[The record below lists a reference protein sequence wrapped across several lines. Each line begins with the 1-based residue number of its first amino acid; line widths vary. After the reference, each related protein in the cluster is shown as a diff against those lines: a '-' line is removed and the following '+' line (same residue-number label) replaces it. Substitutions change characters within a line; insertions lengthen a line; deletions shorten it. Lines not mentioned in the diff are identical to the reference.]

1 VRFGLAVSSIL
12 HAALLLWALVSV
24 HSSKPLDLPK
34 PEAVVADI
42 ITPSELNKLRQGSQ
56 SAKLDEAAP
65 QEAESARE
73 PKKEAPKRKPVAA
86 PPPPAAEPPPAPKE
100 EPTPPEPTQTAEP
113 PPPPPQ
119 PKAAEPPPPPPD
131 KDSLEKKLE
140 EIALEKAAE
149 EQRKV
154 EAAAKAKAEAEA
166 KAKAEAQAKAK
177 AEADAK
183 AKAIAKAKADKA
195 KAEAKAR
202 AEAKAKAEA
211 DAKAREKTKLDGDR
225 LAALLDKTPD
235 QAQPPAAA
243 PAATPSKAKGP
254 VRGDR
259 SGRDSLNAANEASM
273 LLGMI
278 VGRVKD
284 CWTIQAGGELASGQ
298 VPRIQFD
305 LNRDGSLRGE
315 PRVLNPQSSPHFQLA
330 ADAAKSAVVK
340 CQNYDLPPDKY
351 DLWKRVTLDF
361 DPREMFQ

>member
-113 PPPPPQ
+113 PPPPQ
-119 PKAAEPPPPPPD
+119 PKAAEPPPPD

-149 EQRKV
+149 EQRKA
-154 EAAAKAKAEAEA
+154 EAAA
-166 KAKAEAQAKAK
+166 
-177 AEADAK
+177 
-183 AKAIAKAKADKA
+183 KA

-259 SGRDSLNAANEASM
+259 SGRDSVNAANEASV